1 MASLRPASLALV
13 LLALSAGA
21 TSARAQLVPKAA
33 PTTPVESIRL
43 SAPGDPY
50 PGEAWEARGPS
61 PAVDG
66 ARLMVAA
73 DAAFS
78 DPPPAELPGTRALLV
93 IHHGALIY
101 ERYAEG
107 YGASSRFLSWSMANS
122 FVNAGIGLL
131 VADGKLAIDAPA
143 RVPQWDDAPRRAITV
158 RQLLT
163 MTSGLAW
170 PDAPEVPAALA
181 ADVQMLF
188 GRGRNDMAAFAATRA
203 LAHTPGTVF
212 RYNTGSSLIL
222 SSLIARTISPAAE
235 TQGARRVAIQQ
246 FYATRLFAPLGIKG
260 AVIEF
265 DRAGTFVGGG
275 YVHMSARDYARF
287 GYLYLR
293 DGRWGAA
300 PLLPAGWVDFTR
312 TPGGAENSSAYG
324 AHFWLMTRKE
334 GDPAFAPTLPDEP
347 GAMLASGNNGQAIL
361 IVPSRALLI
370 VRLGNSPGAA
380 WPAIHGFLREIVSCF
395 PAT

>member
-1 MASLRPASLALV
+1 MASLQPASLAL
-13 LLALSAGA
+13 LALMAAA
-21 TSARAQLVPKAA
+21 TNALAQLVPNAS
-33 PTTPVESIRL
+33 PTTPVESAGL

-50 PGEAWEARGPS
+50 PGAAWEARGAS
-61 PAVDG
+61 PAVDA

-78 DPPPAELPGTRALLV
+78 DPPPADLPGTRALLL
-93 IHHGALIY
+93 IHHGALVY

-107 YGASSRFLSWSMANS
+107 YGAASHFPSWSMAKS

-131 VADGKLAIDAPA
+131 VADGKLRIDAPA
-143 RVPQWDDAPRRAITV
+143 QVAQWRDARRRAITV

-163 MTSGLAW
+163 MTSGLDW
-170 PDAPEVPAALA
+170 PDAPEVAAALA

-188 GRGRNDMAAFAATRA
+188 GRGRNDMAAFAATRP
-203 LAHTPGTVF
+203 LAHPPGTVF

-222 SSLIARTISPAAE
+222 SSLIARTLAPAAA
-235 TQGARRVAIQQ
+235 TPGVQRAAVQQ
-246 FYATRLFAPLGIKG
+246 FYDKRLFSPLGIRS

-265 DRAGTFVGGG
+265 DNAGTFVGGF
-275 YVHMSARDYARF
+275 YVHMSARDYARL

-293 DGRWGAA
+293 DGRWGGA

-324 AHFWLMTRKE
+324 AHFWLMTRKA
-334 GDPAFAPTLPDEP
+334 GDPAFAPTLPGEP
-347 GAMLASGNNGQAIL
+347 GALLASGNNGQAIL
-361 IVPSRALLI
+361 IVPSRALVI

-380 WPAIHGFLREIVSCF
+380 WPAIHAFLRELVSCF
-395 PAT
+395 PES